1 MRRAMG
7 VSPRRIREKKIL
19 TGEFWQTV
27 MKAPYQPYAI
37 ARFDGSIMF
46 RDYKIGV
53 TLLTDRQQ
61 SLVILF
67 KILAG
72 QQEHPLYALDE
83 LAIRVYSYCVTASE
97 RNLRSTQLEASV
109 TATPLSNDRS
119 TTLVLTHIEWHT
131 DIETR
136 SHAEA
141 LWSKLRTSNGIPA
154 IWTQEKIILPV
165 RE

>member
-1 MRRAMG
+1 
-7 VSPRRIREKKIL
+7 
-19 TGEFWQTV
+19 
-27 MKAPYQPYAI
+27 MKAPYQAYAI

-46 RDYKIGV
+46 RDYKIGITPV
-53 TLLTDRQQ
+53 TGEEQ
-61 SLVILF
+61 SLIMSF

-83 LAIRVYSYCVTASE
+83 LAVRMYSYCFTASA
-97 RNLRSTQLEASV
+97 RNLRSTQLQASV
-109 TATPLSNDRS
+109 TASPLSNNRT

-136 SHAEA
+136 SQAEA
-141 LWSKLRTSNGIPA
+141 LWSKLRISDGIPD
-154 IWTQEKIILPV
+154 IWPQERIILPV